1 MMTIMIELKA
11 SGIPIASKQT
21 IIASTILKMQSGGL
35 QSLPGYH
42 RKSSMATIP
51 MPRAVTNLHRQLQTD
66 IKCLHIQ
73 ILSDQKERA

>member
-1 MMTIMIELKA
+1 MTIMIELKA
-11 SGIPIASKQT
+11 SGMPIASKQT
-21 IIASTILKMQSGGL
+21 IIIASTILKMQSGGL